1 MKSQGGIE
9 KLEQIT
15 LSEQHKRAV
24 ELHQKIIIS
33 ANLAQQNLWDMCTSL
48 KLMRD
53 NKLYKELGYP
63 NFEDYCENEI
73 GMKKTNAYRYIG
85 IVEKVSTENV
95 PSMGQIGMTKL
106 SLLATISQS
115 QQAEIAEKVDLESIS
130 VRKLKEEIE
139 TLKAEKLAE
148 KESLERKNNDL
159 KRVADEVTENNSK
172 LEKDLF
178 SARKKLSVAT
188 ADKEWLQKKI
198 DDLESRPIEVAVA
211 ETSDNERRLQETIK
225 SLERENIKR
234 NEELERQYREDEQ
247 TVRRMLEKEKQDA
260 LDDLTEEYESK
271 IKDLQSKSKV
281 KQSDGTEAFQVWKL
295 VAMKALSNIHRIIL
309 MNGSNRQMQ
318 NIFHREVC
326 EINAKI
332 DGIFAECK

>member
-63 NFEDYCENEI
+63 NFENYCENEI
-73 GMKKTNAYRYIG
+73 GMKKTNAYRYIN

-115 QQAEIAEKVDLESIS
+115 QQAEIAEKVDLENTS
-130 VRKLKEEIE
+130 VRELKEEIAK
-139 TLKAEKLAE
+139 LKKE
-148 KESLERKNNDL
+148 KEEEKAHYKNLSNSYDRLEQVNKNHFIDL
-159 KRVADEVTENNSK
+159 RAE
-172 LEKDLF
+172 
-178 SARKKLSVAT
+178 
-188 ADKEWLQKKI
+188 QKKNLELEAKVKE
-198 DDLESRPIEVAVA
+198 LESRPVEVAVVDN
-211 ETSDNERRLQETIK
+211 SDSERRLRETIK

-247 TVRRMLEKEKQDA
+247 TVRKMLEKEKQDA

-271 IKDLQSKSKV
+271 IKELQSKSRV
-281 KQSDGTEAFQVWKL
+281 KQTDGTEAFQVWKL

-309 MNGSNRQMQ
+309 MNGNNRQMQ

>member
-1 MKSQGGIE
+1 M
-9 KLEQIT
+9 EQIT

-63 NFEDYCENEI
+63 NFENYCENEV
-73 GMKKTNAYRYIG
+73 GFSARNARNYIS
-85 IVEKVSTENV
+85 IVEKVSEENRKTF
-95 PSMGQIGMTKL
+95 SHFDKSKL
-106 SLLATISQS
+106 MLLAKIDEEEQK
-115 QQAEIAEKVDLESIS
+115 EIAEKVDLENTS
-130 VRKLKEEIE
+130 VRELKEEIAK
-139 TLKAEKLAE
+139 LKKE
-148 KESLERKNNDL
+148 KEEEKAHYKNLSNSYDRLEQVNKNHFIDL
-159 KRVADEVTENNSK
+159 RAE
-172 LEKDLF
+172 
-178 SARKKLSVAT
+178 
-188 ADKEWLQKKI
+188 QKKNLELEAKVKE
-198 DDLESRPIEVAVA
+198 LESRPVEVAVA

-247 TVRRMLEKEKQDA
+247 TVRKMLEKEKQDA

-271 IKDLQSKSKV
+271 IKELQSKLKV

>member
-1 MKSQGGIE
+1 M
-9 KLEQIT
+9 EQIT

-53 NKLYKELGYP
+53 NKLYKELDYS
-63 NFEDYCENEI
+63 NFEDYCENEVGI
-73 GMKKTNAYRYIG
+73 KRRNAYNYIS
-85 IVEKVSTENV
+85 IVEKINTENV
-95 PSMGQIGMTKL
+95 QSIAHFGMTKL

-225 SLERENIKR
+225 SLEREK
-234 NEELERQYREDEQ
+234 
-247 TVRRMLEKEKQDA
+247 M
-260 LDDLTEEYESK
+260 
-271 IKDLQSKSKV
+271 
-281 KQSDGTEAFQVWKL
+281 
-295 VAMKALSNIHRIIL
+295 
-309 MNGSNRQMQ
+309 NRQ
-318 NIFHREVC
+318 
-326 EINAKI
+326 
-332 DGIFAECK
+332 